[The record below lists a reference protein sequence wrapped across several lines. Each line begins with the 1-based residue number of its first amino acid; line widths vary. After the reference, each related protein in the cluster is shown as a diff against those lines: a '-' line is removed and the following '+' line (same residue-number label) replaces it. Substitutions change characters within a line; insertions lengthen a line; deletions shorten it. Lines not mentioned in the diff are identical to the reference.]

1 MANEDAVFAGSI
13 PELYERFMVPLI
25 FDPYA
30 EDLIKRIVQRT
41 PARVLELAAGTGA
54 VTRRMSLKLPSDT
67 QIVATDLNP
76 DMLAHARRLCNAP
89 NIEWRQADAMELPFP
104 AASFDLVVCQFGVM
118 FFPDKRRAFAEARRV
133 LKPGGTYLFNVWDA
147 LQRNEFACAVAAA
160 LGALFP
166 HDPPRFLE
174 RTPHGYH
181 DPSTVHAD
189 VLAGGFRS
197 VEHMVLPSRSHAPSA
212 RIPATAFCQGT
223 PMRAEIEAR
232 GDLQAAT
239 SAAEA
244 VLERRFGNGIIEGQI
259 QALVFTCGA

>member
-1 MANEDAVFAGSI
+1 MVNEDAAFAGSI
-13 PELYERFMVPLI
+13 PELYERFMVPLV

-76 DMLAHARRLCNAP
+76 DMLDHARRLCNAA
-89 NIEWRQADAMELPFP
+89 NVEWRQADAMELPFP

-147 LQRNEFACAVAAA
+147 LQRNEFACTVNDA
-160 LGALFP
+160 LAALFP
-166 HDPPRFLE
+166 HDPPLFMS

-181 DPSTVHAD
+181 DPAVIHAD

-197 VEHMVLPSRSHAPSA
+197 VEHMALPSRSHAPSA

-244 VLERRFGNGIIEGQI
+244 ALERRFGNGIIEGQI